1 MERQH
6 HSFNIERSGGALGL
20 EDVIADIQDNASSW
34 HQVLDYRFERLGY
47 EIHPFGFINVSI
59 ATLYSERKRRRCHT
73 QMHRLIEVREKL
85 LLFDHTASPRFVE

>member
-73 QMHRLIEVREKL
+73 QMHRLIEVREKAL
-85 LLFDHTASPRFVE
+85 VV